1 MKTFGT
7 LEYAIDKYSG
17 SWTWKITGV
26 RAVMMVSKLIPEL
39 WYGNGPNEVI
49 IPDTEKNVK
58 QIRLILERYPLEIL
72 SKSVWQ
78 RKARVKVIKKSG
90 EREEYDRAKLEKSF
104 NIACEKRP
112 IPEEKIQQAISRI
125 EEKISNI
132 SNIEIEAY
140 QIGGLVM
147 EELKE
152 IDKVAFIRFASVYRE
167 FKDIGEFQAQIED
180 LKD

>member
-1 MKTFGT
+1 MKCPSCHKEDSKVVDSRSIKGGESIRRRRECDACNFRYTT
-7 LEYAIDKYSG
+7 YEYVLDN
-17 SWTWKITGV
+17 
-26 RAVMMVSKLIPEL
+26 P
-39 WYGNGPNEVI
+39 
-49 IPDTEKNVK
+49 
-58 QIRLILERYPLEIL
+58 
-72 SKSVWQ
+72 
-78 RKARVKVIKKSG
+78 VKVIKKSG

-112 IPEEKIQQAISRI
+112 IPEEKIQQSIGRI

>member
-1 MKTFGT
+1 MKCPSCHKEDSKVVDSRSIKEGESIRRRRECDACNFRYTT
-7 LEYAIDKYSG
+7 YEYVLDN
-17 SWTWKITGV
+17 
-26 RAVMMVSKLIPEL
+26 P
-39 WYGNGPNEVI
+39 
-49 IPDTEKNVK
+49 
-58 QIRLILERYPLEIL
+58 
-72 SKSVWQ
+72 
-78 RKARVKVIKKSG
+78 VKVIKKSG

>member
-1 MKTFGT
+1 MKCPSCHKEDSKVVDSRSIKGGESIRRRRECDACNFRYTT
-7 LEYAIDKYSG
+7 YEYVLDN
-17 SWTWKITGV
+17 
-26 RAVMMVSKLIPEL
+26 P
-39 WYGNGPNEVI
+39 
-49 IPDTEKNVK
+49 
-58 QIRLILERYPLEIL
+58 
-72 SKSVWQ
+72 
-78 RKARVKVIKKSG
+78 VKVIKKSG

-112 IPEEKIQQAISRI
+112 ITEEKIQHAISRI

>member
-1 MKTFGT
+1 MKCPSCSIEDSKVVDSRPIQGGEGIRRRRECNACNFRYTT
-7 LEYAIDKYSG
+7 YEYVLDN
-17 SWTWKITGV
+17 
-26 RAVMMVSKLIPEL
+26 P
-39 WYGNGPNEVI
+39 
-49 IPDTEKNVK
+49 
-58 QIRLILERYPLEIL
+58 
-72 SKSVWQ
+72 
-78 RKARVKVIKKSG
+78 VKVIKKSG

-104 NIACEKRP
+104 SIACEKRP
-112 IPEEKIQQAISRI
+112 IPEEKIQQAINRI

-140 QIGGLVM
+140 QIGSLVM

>member
-1 MKTFGT
+1 MKCPSCHKEDSKVVDSRSIKGGESIRRRRECDACNFRYTT
-7 LEYAIDKYSG
+7 YEYVLDN
-17 SWTWKITGV
+17 
-26 RAVMMVSKLIPEL
+26 P
-39 WYGNGPNEVI
+39 
-49 IPDTEKNVK
+49 
-58 QIRLILERYPLEIL
+58 
-72 SKSVWQ
+72 
-78 RKARVKVIKKSG
+78 VKVIKKSG

-140 QIGGLVM
+140 QVGGLVM

-167 FKDIGEFQAQIED
+167 FKDIGEFQTQIED

>member
-1 MKTFGT
+1 MKCPSCHKEDSKVVDSRSIKEGESIRRRRECNACNFRYTT
-7 LEYAIDKYSG
+7 YEYVLDN
-17 SWTWKITGV
+17 
-26 RAVMMVSKLIPEL
+26 P
-39 WYGNGPNEVI
+39 
-49 IPDTEKNVK
+49 
-58 QIRLILERYPLEIL
+58 
-72 SKSVWQ
+72 
-78 RKARVKVIKKSG
+78 VKVIKKSG

-112 IPEEKIQQAISRI
+112 IPEEKIQKAISRI

>member
-1 MKTFGT
+1 MKCPSCHKEDSKVVDSRSIKGGESIRRRRECNICNFRYTT
-7 LEYAIDKYSG
+7 YEY
-17 SWTWKITGV
+17 V
-26 RAVMMVSKLIPEL
+26 LNNP
-39 WYGNGPNEVI
+39 
-49 IPDTEKNVK
+49 
-58 QIRLILERYPLEIL
+58 
-72 SKSVWQ
+72 
-78 RKARVKVIKKSG
+78 VKVIKKSG

>member
-1 MKTFGT
+1 MKCPSCSIEDSKVVDSRSIQGGESIRRRRECNACNFRYTT
-7 LEYAIDKYSG
+7 YEYVLEN
-17 SWTWKITGV
+17 
-26 RAVMMVSKLIPEL
+26 P
-39 WYGNGPNEVI
+39 
-49 IPDTEKNVK
+49 
-58 QIRLILERYPLEIL
+58 
-72 SKSVWQ
+72 
-78 RKARVKVIKKSG
+78 VKVIKKSG

-104 NIACEKRP
+104 SIACEKRP
-112 IPEEKIQQAISRI
+112 IPEEKIQQAINRI

-140 QIGGLVM
+140 QIGSLVM
-147 EELKE
+147 EELKG